1 MKIIASKDNGKNYK
15 KIDSKQFPLEKKLE
29 ELISDENI
37 MTNMTLGPDEDLTL
51 IKLANQF
58 KTNVGP
64 LDVLAIDDSG
74 NIYIIETKLH
84 KNGTK
89 REIIAQVLDYA
100 SALWLEYRNNFKKF
114 EDQIFKK
121 TNTHLSKIID
131 DSGIVDYTEIRNTLE
146 KNFNEGSF
154 KFVTVWDEFDAT
166 LRDTINYLNQK
177 CKLSIYAV
185 TFEYF
190 EDDDFK
196 ILVPSYYGIESE
208 KNSELRKS
216 IRRTWTKDEVID
228 ELKKNLD
235 HDEVLALEKLMK
247 CLEDNNAKLKTGRG
261 ISGSINPVF
270 DKLSKE
276 NENPKSLFTLDGSGF
291 LAINYD
297 WLNPKLGE
305 KIERKLSE
313 CKELAEYDKTQGHPR
328 YEKNQWT
335 RNVDVIIDTI
345 NYALD
350 QAK

>member
-1 MKIIASKDNGKNYK
+1 
-15 KIDSKQFPLEKKLE
+15 
-29 ELISDENI
+29 
-37 MTNMTLGPDEDLTL
+37 MTLGPDEDLTL

-58 KTNVGP
+58 KTNAGL
-64 LDVLAIDDSG
+64 LDVLAIDNSG

-100 SALWLEYRNNFKKF
+100 SALWLEYRNNFKNF
-114 EDQIFKK
+114 EDQFFKT
-121 TNTHLSKIID
+121 TNEHLSEFIEKKL
-131 DSGIVDYTEIRNTLE
+131 GNYAEIKDALE
-146 KNFNEGSF
+146 KNLNEGSF
-154 KFVTVWDEFDAT
+154 KFVTVWDEFDDE

-208 KNSELRKS
+208 KLSGKS
-216 IRRTWTKDEVID
+216 INRTWTKDEVID

-247 CLEDNNAKLKTGRG
+247 CLEDNNAKLKTGTG

-276 NENPKSLFTLDGSGF
+276 NQNQRSLFTLNGSGF

-335 RNVDVIIDTI
+335 RNEIGRAHV
-345 NYALD
+345 
-350 QAK
+350 

>member
-15 KIDSKQFPLEKKLE
+15 KIGSKQFPLEKKLE

-58 KTNVGP
+58 KTNAGL
-64 LDVLAIDDSG
+64 LDVLAIDNSG

-100 SALWLEYRNNFKKF
+100 SALWLEYRNNFKNF
-114 EDQIFKK
+114 EDQFYET
-121 TNTHLSKIID
+121 TNKHLSEHIEEKLGGY
-131 DSGIVDYTEIRNTLE
+131 SEIRDALE
-146 KNFNEGSF
+146 KNLNEGSF
-154 KFVTVWDEFDAT
+154 KFVTVWDEFDDK

-177 CKLSIYAV
+177 SDLSIYAV
-185 TFEYF
+185 TFDYY

-196 ILVPSYYGIESE
+196 ILVPSYYGMESE
-208 KNSELRKS
+208 KLSERRKS
-216 IRRTWTKDEVID
+216 IRRTWTKDEVIA
-228 ELKKNLD
+228 EIKKNLD

-313 CKELAEYDKTQGHPR
+313 CKELAEYDKTLGHPR